1 MAKVGIRREIRQ
13 LKKKKMSKYQ
23 AFNKYIL
30 TGRIKIILALYAIL
44 TSVFYFFTGVNLA
57 VSIFF
62 AFVVM
67 GIVVAIFRK
76 RTEGNYYDED
86 FTPGHSSWI
95 QAKHDEDS
103 FIHT

>member
-1 MAKVGIRREIRQ
+1 MNKF
-13 LKKKKMSKYQ
+13 Q

-30 TGRIKIILALYAIL
+30 TRKVRIILAFFAIL
-44 TSVFYFFTGVNLA
+44 TAVFYFFTNVNLA
-57 VSIFF
+57 VAMFF

-67 GIVVAIFRK
+67 CLMAAIFRRRADK
-76 RTEGNYYDED
+76 DYYDED

>member
-1 MAKVGIRREIRQ
+1 MKFR
-13 LKKKKMSKYQ
+13 KKKMSKFQ

-30 TGRIKIILALYAIL
+30 TRKVKIIVAFFAIL
-44 TSVFYFFTGVNLA
+44 TAVFYFFTSVNLA
-57 VSIFF
+57 VSMFF
-62 AFVVM
+62 AFMAM
-67 GIVVAIFRK
+67 GILAAMFRR
-76 RTEGNYYDED
+76 RTDEDYYDED

>member
-1 MAKVGIRREIRQ
+1 
-13 LKKKKMSKYQ
+13 MSKFQ

-30 TGRIKIILALYAIL
+30 TGKVKVTLVFYVIL
-44 TSVFYFFTGVNLA
+44 TAVFYFFTGVNLA
-57 VSIFF
+57 VSMFF

-67 GIVVAIFRK
+67 GIVVAIFIK
-76 RTEGNYYDED
+76 GAEEVFYDED

>member
-1 MAKVGIRREIRQ
+1 
-13 LKKKKMSKYQ
+13 MSKFQ
-23 AFNKYIL
+23 ALNKYIL
-30 TGRIKIILALYAIL
+30 TGKVKIILAFYAIL
-44 TSVFYFFTGVNLA
+44 TAVFYFFTGVNLA
-57 VSIFF
+57 VSMFF

-67 GIVVAIFRK
+67 GIVVGIFRK
-76 RTEGNYYDED
+76 SPDKDFYDED